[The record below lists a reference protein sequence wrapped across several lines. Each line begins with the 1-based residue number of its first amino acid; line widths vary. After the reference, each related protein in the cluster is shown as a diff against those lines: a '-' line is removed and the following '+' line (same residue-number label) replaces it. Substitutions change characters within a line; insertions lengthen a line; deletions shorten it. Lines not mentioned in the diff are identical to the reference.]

1 MATGTTGA
9 RPVVT
14 IVPTSVTAIR
24 AVTAT
29 RSIAARG
36 TDFALAKEEER
47 IARCQLDAGT
57 GTRLTVGTSSR
68 ADDGK
73 AIRHIDIYRAQ
84 DGQSA
89 AAWCMVAVIDVFA
102 GVVVRRSTCRANR
115 RARRGAFGQ
124 GRPVCRCHA
133 PCTMVQ
139 SKARIRNNC
148 LVLISYL
155 GVII

>member
-68 ADDGK
+68 A
-73 AIRHIDIYRAQ
+73 
-84 DGQSA
+84 
-89 AAWCMVAVIDVFA
+89 M
-102 GVVVRRSTCRANR
+102 
-115 RARRGAFGQ
+115 
-124 GRPVCRCHA
+124 
-133 PCTMVQ
+133 
-139 SKARIRNNC
+139 C
-148 LVLISYL
+148 LLA
-155 GVII
+155 